1 LIIFDHVLMSD
12 LCNKNMKRI
21 EVFVPTTK
29 RRAVV
34 NAIIKAGAGGVTLVE
49 SRGKGAGERP
59 LVRGARGTARYVA
72 EYNRTDTIVTIVDDS
87 KIYPVIEAIINAAS
101 TGSKGDGKIFV
112 SPIEESFDIGT
123 KEMKQLTA

>member
-1 LIIFDHVLMSD
+1 
-12 LCNKNMKRI
+12 MKRI
-21 EVFVPTTK
+21 EAFIPTTK
-29 RRAVV
+29 RSEVV
-34 NAIIKAGAGGVTLVE
+34 NAILSAGSGGVTVTE
-49 SRGKGAGERP
+49 TRGRGAGERP
-59 LVRGARGTARYVA
+59 LVGGARGTSRYVA

-123 KEMKQLTA
+123 REKKQLTA

>member
-1 LIIFDHVLMSD
+1 MVSGKFGTVINCIDGRTQAPVSD
-12 LCNKNMKRI
+12 W
-21 EVFVPTTK
+21 
-29 RRAVV
+29 
-34 NAIIKAGAGGVTLVE
+34 IKENHSVD
-49 SRGKGAGERP
+49 
-59 LVRGARGTARYVA
+59 YVA